1 MKTGLEPREFRWV
14 IKDRLAVSQRPGGYA
29 DGHRRIRRTE
39 ELTWLKANGFTSVL
53 SLCEGNQNIAAYEEA
68 GLETF
73 HHPMSSTIDREIAIG
88 VFQAI
93 SESIDGDRVTLLH
106 KDTIDD
112 VLTGILGGYLVYSGM
127 LRSPIH
133 AMAVI
138 QEITARPL
146 GPLGRSLIPTG

>member
-14 IKDRLAVSQRPGGYA
+14 IKDRLAVSQRPGGYG

-39 ELTWLKANGFTSVL
+39 ELTWMRANGFTSVL
-53 SLCEGNQNIAAYEEA
+53 SLCEGNQNLAAYQEA
-68 GLETF
+68 GFEAF
-73 HHPMSSTIDREIAIG
+73 HHPMASTVDTEVALD
-88 VFQAI
+88 VFKAI
-93 SESIDGDRVTLLH
+93 SESMADDRVTLLH

-112 VLTGILGGYLVYSGM
+112 VLTGILGGYLVYSGL

-146 GPLGRSLIPTG
+146 GPLGRSLIPTS